1 MKIKKIRQA
10 MVPMLLVALLLVCS
24 SIIGVS
30 AATEKTYLDTMGY
43 SEFVNPD
50 CPKNNFSPFSGEDR
64 HDNKCTRGV
73 KFYITGN
80 RGDVSTEVYERGVT
94 SYYVCYAI
102 NNKYESFLTDLR
114 GASNYD
120 NSMEVGIKFFGDEK
134 LLYGTT
140 VTEDTYSLP
149 LELDVKGVNTFKI
162 EIISTTG
169 AAVNSNQGA
178 VITNNAYF
186 TSNGSTPV
194 PTERPTQPT
203 TEKPT
208 QAPTKPVV
216 NPTSAP
222 ATEVTTAAD
231 TKATTATDSTKAT
244 SSVKPIDV
252 NPQTTPTS
260 KVSTADTAKPNTSN
274 TTGTKGSTTGNGFV
288 KTGDIPF
295 IVLIAL
301 AVIGAGTGVVFF
313 IRKKKFMK

>member
-1 MKIKKIRQA
+1 MKIKTIKRGI
-10 MVPMLLVALLLVCS
+10 VPVLLVALLLVCT
-24 SIIGVS
+24 SIISVG
-30 AATEKTYLDTMGY
+30 AATNKTYLDTMGY
-43 SEFVNPD
+43 SSFDNGGCAENGGA
-50 CPKNNFSPFSGEDR
+50 PFSGKDKHE
-64 HDNKCTRGV
+64 NQCINAYQ
-73 KFYITGN
+73 FYIN
-80 RGDVSTEVYERGVT
+80 SNYYSYANSDEVDERGYASYTMNFKLDKKFDSFNFSLT
-94 SYYVCYAI
+94 SGERI
-102 NNKYESFLTDLR
+102 
-114 GASNYD
+114 GAD
-120 NSMEVGIKFFGDEK
+120 IVDIAVLGDGNH
-134 LLYGTT
+134 LYGTG
-140 VTEDTYSLP
+140 VTENTNQIPVSFSV
-149 LELDVKGVNTFKI
+149 ENVDVLTFKLTAPSNSSI
-162 EIISTTG
+162 YKNNYIIL
-169 AAVNSNQGA
+169 
-178 VITNNAYF
+178 NNAYF